1 MMQNNIFS
9 IMSQYGSFMQNPQA
23 LLKSRFN
30 LPQNVNLNN
39 PQEVMQSLLNN
50 GSISQSQLNQA
61 NQMAQQIRN
70 NPAFQN
76 MFR

>member
-9 IMSQYGSFMQNPQA
+9 ILSQYGSFMQNPQA

-39 PQEVMQSLLNN
+39 PQDVMQGLLNLGAVN
-50 GSISQSQLNQA
+50 QSQINQA

-70 NPAFQN
+70 NPTFQN

>member
-1 MMQNNIFS
+1 MMGQFN
-9 IMSQYGSFMQNPQA
+9 SFMQNPQA

-39 PQEVMQSLLNN
+39 PQEVMQSLLNSGAVN
-50 GSISQSQLNQA
+50 QSQINQA

-70 NPAFQN
+70 NPTFQN